1 MYPLRHASCK
11 PFFLDAAEKS
21 ASFENIFQS
30 RSIPSYC
37 AVAILPQTA
46 YRGSQGTSPFDFAH
60 HSLTS
65 LKITVDGEI
74 FPSIRP
80 FLPEYDSTTAPDW
93 TREYLAL
100 QDYQL
105 KVDAGTLISY
115 DLFKKHFAFYIFHM
129 GRESSLAND
138 HTSPK
143 RAGSARLDVTFAA
156 SSTNPALTL
165 LLYTESDEII
175 TLDQNRQVNR
185 DYHL

>member
-1 MYPLRHASCK
+1 MLLFLFISSLKKIIFLFFSFHA
-11 PFFLDAAEKS
+11 
-21 ASFENIFQS
+21 
-30 RSIPSYC
+30 
-37 AVAILPQTA
+37 
-46 YRGSQGTSPFDFAH
+46 GTSPFDFAH

-65 LKITVDGEI
+65 LKITVDGEV

-80 FLPEYDSTTAPDW
+80 FSPNYDSTTAPDW

-105 KVDAGTLISY
+105 KVDSGTMISY
-115 DLFKKHFAFYIFHM
+115 DLFKSHFAFYIFHM

-143 RAGSARLDVTFAA
+143 RAGSARLDVTFSS

-175 TLDQNRQVNR
+175 TIDQNRRVNR